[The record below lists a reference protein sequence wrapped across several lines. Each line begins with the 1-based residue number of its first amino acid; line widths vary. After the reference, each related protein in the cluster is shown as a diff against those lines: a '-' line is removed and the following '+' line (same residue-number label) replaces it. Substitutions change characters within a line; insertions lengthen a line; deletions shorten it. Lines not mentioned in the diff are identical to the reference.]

1 MIGEGER
8 QKIITIFDEINFI
21 GPARREMILPYGLQL
36 KAIAE
41 KETSKTTRCQSLS
54 NIKDK
59 DKPRNKQGVAYK
71 INN

>member
-8 QKIITIFDEINFI
+8 EKIITIFDEINFI

-41 KETSKTTRCQSLS
+41 KKLVKLHDGSRCLTLKTKT
-54 NIKDK
+54 N
-59 DKPRNKQGVAYK
+59 PGTNKE
-71 INN
+71 